1 MIEIKNKANCT
12 GCTACASI
20 CPKNAIKMVANEEGF
35 RYPVID
41 KEKCINCNLCS
52 KVCPMLKQYNIDE
65 KELKFYAAY
74 NKNISDITKEL
85 VYGGVGVEKIG
96 YEGEDLEEYYTN
108 LLSEVKSNETA

>member
-41 KEKCINCNLCS
+41 KEKCINFNLCS
-52 KVCPMLKQYNIDE
+52 KVCPM
-65 KELKFYAAY
+65 
-74 NKNISDITKEL
+74 
-85 VYGGVGVEKIG
+85 
-96 YEGEDLEEYYTN
+96 
-108 LLSEVKSNETA
+108 